1 MWEQLNVDILWVI
14 YFFTG
19 IFKNMPDIR
28 TFTIEEI
35 ENRVITAIEES
46 PISEQDPM
54 WDLIYEVLTKMRK
67 EVYPDEDTN
76 K

>member
-1 MWEQLNVDILWVI
+1 
-14 YFFTG
+14 
-19 IFKNMPDIR
+19 MPDIR

-54 WDLIYEVLTKMRK
+54 WDFIYEVLTKMRK